1 MTRYYAS
8 GARSRFFPHLFHTI
22 STIRI
27 YKDFKKERSVSA
39 LRAPQGQSRLQN
51 THTSAMNANL

>member
-1 MTRYYAS
+1 MTRYCAS

-27 YKDFKKERSVSA
+27 YKDFKKEKGRI
-39 LRAPQGQSRLQN
+39 RDPFIYN
-51 THTSAMNANL
+51 Y